1 MEIDAFFIYQHLKD
15 IRDDKMDEQLAP
27 GTTMGIRTLGAMEA
41 HRL

>member
-1 MEIDAFFIYQHLKD
+1 MDIDAFFIYQHLED
-15 IRDDKMDEQLAP
+15 IRDDEIDERLAP